1 MARSKES
8 HIRGALTSVL
18 SPRRIARRA
27 RELGIVKRRRKV
39 HVVALVTTLV
49 LSFERG
55 ARRSVASLRRAYAAA
70 TGTTLAA
77 SAFYD
82 RFTSPLAQLL
92 RELSERA
99 FADLA
104 QRSSKLHGALAAFTR
119 LLVADGSLLRLRDEL
134 EADYPSVW
142 TNHTRASA
150 KLHVVIDAV
159 TRTPRHVR
167 IAPGSSHDLSLMT
180 LDACCIGSL
189 YVFDLAY
196 YQGKLFH
203 QIIERGGHF
212 LCRVKKDAN
221 FEIIA
226 ADDPTWVG
234 RRHKDLL
241 QEMRD
246 RSFEAEIAYVYRHLP
261 ERDWT
266 KRRLRLRIVAVWCP
280 TIGRHRLYL
289 TSAPP
294 AALDASVVAAVYT
307 LRWEVE
313 LLFRE
318 LKTQL
323 RIEDIP
329 TGNKAV
335 VECLIYAA
343 LLALALGRSLQLAI
357 AASNPDSA
365 RRLPPERWSAVLRA
379 VAPLVLE
386 LLLGAHDRRAD
397 IGRRLLRVLRREAP
411 DPNRRRPLL
420 PERAQ
425 AGRTRIAA

>member
-92 RELSERA
+92 RELSEHA

-104 QRSSKLHGALAAFTR
+104 QHPSKLHGALAAFAR

-180 LDACCIGSL
+180 LDC
-189 YVFDLAY
+189 
-196 YQGKLFH
+196 
-203 QIIERGGHF
+203 
-212 LCRVKKDAN
+212 
-221 FEIIA
+221 
-226 ADDPTWVG
+226 
-234 RRHKDLL
+234 LL
-241 QEMRD
+241 HWQL
-246 RSFEAEIAYVYRHLP
+246 V
-261 ERDWT
+261 
-266 KRRLRLRIVAVWCP
+266 RLRSGLLPRKAISP
-280 TIGRHRLYL
+280 DHRAWWPFPL
-289 TSAPP
+289 P
-294 AALDASVVAAVYT
+294 
-307 LRWEVE
+307 
-313 LLFRE
+313 RE
-318 LKTQL
+318 EGCQL
-323 RIEDIP
+323 RDHRRRRSH
-329 TGNKAV
+329 
-335 VECLIYAA
+335 
-343 LLALALGRSLQLAI
+343 LGR
-357 AASNPDSA
+357 
-365 RRLPPERWSAVLRA
+365 
-379 VAPLVLE
+379 
-386 LLLGAHDRRAD
+386 
-397 IGRRLLRVLRREAP
+397 
-411 DPNRRRPLL
+411 
-420 PERAQ
+420 AQ
-425 AGRTRIAA
+425 T